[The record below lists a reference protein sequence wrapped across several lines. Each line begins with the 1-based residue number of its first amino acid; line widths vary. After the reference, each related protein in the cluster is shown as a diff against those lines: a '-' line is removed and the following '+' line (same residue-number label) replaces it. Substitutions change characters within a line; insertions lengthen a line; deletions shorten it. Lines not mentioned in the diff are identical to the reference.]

1 MPKIC
6 ENAHVFSLNHHLGR
20 RQDAILNLS
29 GRDQFGTLQLYYLHT
44 KKRYLA
50 IFLLI
55 LEGFVNV
62 EYKSLQS
69 IVQ

>member
-1 MPKIC
+1 MYLKKIWSSIRKTC
-6 ENAHVFSLNHHLGR
+6 IYP
-20 RQDAILNLS
+20 ILS
-29 GRDQFGTLQLYYLHT
+29 DPDQFGFAALQLYHIYLHSQ
-44 KKRYLA
+44 KRYLA